1 MRFSDIAPGTKNADC
16 GISEFQQYKPAEKVV
31 GPFKIWELTD
41 RQGWVHAY
49 HWKKPTEMLNPVG
62 FYKVRDLIVT
72 RPGSTIL
79 STNLVYNCAT
89 GRDNQRNIPS
99 EDDYFSLSPK
109 NKIVVDECAIVGDG
123 VAFDV
128 WGHWLVDYLP
138 RFGVVKA
145 MMGEQ
150 FSNLKILLPHSTP
163 EWIYHFLAL
172 ACGVRRENIV
182 GYNPGSDIV
191 LCKQVILPSYCYT
204 NEFSFHSFVRDFYS
218 ALTPGNE
225 ITRKKR
231 KILISRSDYGHSNRQ
246 LSHRA
251 AFEELA
257 IQRGYEI
264 IQPEKFSLEEQ
275 IQIFSEA
282 VAVVGE
288 HGSGMHSTLFSAPGT
303 VVGCLGFWNAVQL
316 HIGFL
321 MGHQNVYVTK
331 DCKWPT
337 AERNTFI
344 LDCSPEDLE
353 SFLEK
358 VDSLIPQ

>member
-1 MRFSDIAPGTKNADC
+1 M
-16 GISEFQQYKPAEKVV
+16 
-31 GPFKIWELTD
+31 
-41 RQGWVHAY
+41 HAY
-49 HWKKPTEMLNPVG
+49 HWKRPTETLNPVG
-62 FYKVRDLIVT
+62 FYTVKDLIVT

-79 STNLVYNCAT
+79 NTNLVYNCAT
-89 GRDNQRNIPS
+89 GLDNQHSVPH
-99 EDDYFSLSPK
+99 EDDYFSQSSR
-109 NKIVVDECAIVGDG
+109 NKIVIEERVIVADG
-123 VAFDV
+123 VACDV

-163 EWIYHFLAL
+163 EWIYQFLAF
-172 ACGVRRENIV
+172 ACGVSRDKIV
-182 GYNPGSDIV
+182 GYNPGADIV
-191 LCKQVILPSYCYT
+191 LCKEAILPSYCYT
-204 NEFSFHSFVRDFYS
+204 NEFSFHSFVRDFYNS
-218 ALTPGNE
+218 LTPPDE
-225 ITRKKR
+225 AVKKTR
-231 KILISRSDYGHSNRQ
+231 KILISRSNYMHSNRQ

-257 IQRGYEI
+257 LQRGYEI
-264 IQPEKFSLEEQ
+264 IQPEKLSLEEQ
-275 IQIFSEA
+275 IQVFSEA
-282 VAVVGE
+282 AAVVGE

-316 HIGFL
+316 HIGYL

-331 DCKWPT
+331 NCKWPT
-337 AERNTFI
+337 PERNEYVM
-344 LDCSPEDLE
+344 DCTPDELN